1 MGREGGRGQR
11 EREREGGREEGR
23 EEERKRFRQVCGDL
37 DLEPGSFV
45 LPSLYFPGDLIT
57 VILI

>member
-11 EREREGGREEGR
+11 ERERDGGREEGR
-23 EEERKRFRQVCGDL
+23 EEGRKRFRQVCSDL